1 MKFTIEK
8 IMIFAE
14 KGVLNCSLYMFILKV
29 LWGSK
34 LEKAWIA
41 MYSIKIS

>member
-1 MKFTIEK
+1 MKFTIEE